1 MYNFTSFGLQLN
13 YNPDSLRPT
22 LPPTDSRFRPDQL
35 ALENGQTELA
45 SSEKARLEEK
55 QRAARRERTEPYEAT
70 YFREQ
75 IEPTSGETIY
85 LTTND
90 YWKTKETRSW
100 PEKDLF

>member
-55 QRAARRERTEPYEAT
+55 QRAACRERTEPYEAT

-75 IEPTSGETIY
+75 IEPTSGDTIY

-100 PEKDLF
+100 PKKDLF

>member
-13 YNPDSLRPT
+13 YNPDTLRPT

-55 QRAARRERTEPYEAT
+55 QRAARRVHTEPHEAT

-75 IEPTSGETIY
+75 TEPISGETIY
-85 LTTND
+85 LMTND
-90 YWKTKETRSW
+90 YWKAKET
-100 PEKDLF
+100 KN